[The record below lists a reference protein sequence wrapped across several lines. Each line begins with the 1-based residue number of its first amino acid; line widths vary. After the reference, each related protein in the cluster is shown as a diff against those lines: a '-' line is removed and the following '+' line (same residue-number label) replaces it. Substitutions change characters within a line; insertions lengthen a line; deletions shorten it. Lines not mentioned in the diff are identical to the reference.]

1 MVRIHADGEYG
12 CGGVAGENIKMQMNK
27 YDSFDM
33 EQTSIEEIAVH
44 QSEIGKTKIE
54 ERIFT
59 IRGKQ
64 VILDRDLAQ
73 LYQVEVSQMNRQVKR
88 NIERFPEDFMFQL
101 SKTEWDGLK
110 CQNGISNSRGG
121 DRSLPYAFTE
131 HGISMLAGLLRSTIA
146 IEANIRIIRA
156 FVSLRKAFKDN
167 EMILHRIERIEYRQS
182 TSEFRIEELFSKIRN
197 PIEDKPKQG
206 IFFDGQIYDA
216 YAFVA
221 DLVRSAKERIVLI
234 DNYIDDTVLTMMSKR
249 AAGVEAVIYTG
260 KISKQLRLDI
270 DKHNAQ
276 YPPVEVRTFSKAHDR
291 FLIIDD
297 AVYLVGASI
306 KDLGKKWFGFT
317 LMENTEAEELVGRI

>member
-1 MVRIHADGEYG
+1 MVRVYVDGEYG
-12 CGGVAGENIKMQMNK
+12 GGGTGGENIKMQMNK

-33 EQTSIEEIAVH
+33 EHTSIEEIAVH

-54 ERIFT
+54 ERIFS

-101 SKTEWDGLK
+101 SKTEWDSLK

-197 PIEDKPKQG
+197 PIEDKPRQG

-221 DLVRSAKERIVLI
+221 DLVRKASRRIVLI
-234 DNYIDDTVLTMMSKR
+234 DNYIDDTVLTMLSKR

-260 KISKQLRLDI
+260 KISKQLQLDI

-276 YPPVEVRTFSKAHDR
+276 YPPLEVRTFSKAHDR

-297 AVYLVGASI
+297 KVYLVGASI